1 MGEVTLNPYA
11 YLVDTQG
18 TALDDGLIYV
28 GVANENPVTNPID
41 LFYDADLTV
50 AAPNPIPTI
59 NGFAANTGA
68 PIRVY
73 TSELAYSIKATDK
86 NGVQIF
92 YEPRIQNTDMYRLDA
107 LGALSR
113 TVNSKLSDFINV
125 ADFGAVP
132 DGETDC
138 TDSIQAAID
147 YANLSGG
154 GAVYLNSGVYMI
166 SGLTMRSRVSL
177 IGKGQDLTELRMIVG
192 SNQDAI
198 VGVNIESVTLKD
210 LRINGQYLLGEYN
223 EPDVDVGNSMG
234 GGINWSAAAFVLDD
248 VIITNIAG
256 IGLLSEP
263 PTVEQSQYTL
273 QLTIIDCI
281 VGICG
286 KEGIIIRGGFG
297 VGNGDWL
304 MRRAWVG
311 LCGLLPRPLAHTQIA
326 MSDYYPD
333 DPCDGIVIH
342 RANIECGDIHTYAN
356 WSGCG
361 FRTRD
366 ICRLTKGGRII
377 SESNRS
383 QVQIDDGAYGSAFF
397 DVRFLGTLHPNWS
410 ATIPTYTQPMAEFD
424 GVTINASK
432 RFRCEVTVRNIK
444 QLSPRVVGVTGVHV
458 TSSACVNML
467 YSNSTGRVGDPEE
480 GEFFTGD
487 ALLYTG
493 AGASIEADVEDC
505 NGHAIHV
512 KGESGNI
519 NFAVKTNKSGGSA
532 LHRDSNDNTKFA
544 NNIRG
549 TVHRSA
555 LAFLSTG
562 TPAIEQIS
570 LTINAVGMEE
580 TVFSGDPPSL
590 SRDALWHIN
599 AVISEDGLKTL
610 STCKTHSFD
619 LDSSSTAPRYT
630 TFEHGYLYQPSMR
643 MVQISLD
650 DRAALSSARLG
661 YIAVNEITD
670 TEITIVYKFDISD
683 STPAANLRANVL
695 IMQGGGGNTTGAVT
709 VITPNPNPEDED
721 AEIDYLAIFN
731 AALES

>member
-1 MGEVTLNPYA
+1 MGAISLNPYS
-11 YLVDTQG
+11 YLADLQG
-18 TALDDGLIYV
+18 DALDGGFVYI
-28 GVANENPVTNPID
+28 GVADENPQTSPISIY
-41 LFYDADLTV
+41 YDAELTV
-50 AAPNPIPTI
+50 PAPNPLETLV
-59 NGFAANTGA
+59 GFAVNTGT
-68 PIRVY
+68 PVRVY
-73 TSELAYSIKATDK
+73 TNETAYSIEVTDR
-86 NGVQIF
+86 NGVRVF
-92 YEPRIQNTDMYRLDA
+92 YEPHLENTDMYRLDA
-107 LGALSR
+107 PGALPR

-147 YANLSGG
+147 HANLSGG

-198 VGVNIESVTLKD
+198 VGTNIESVTLKD

-223 EPDVDVGNSMG
+223 EPDVDVGNTSG

-304 MRRAWVG
+304 LRRAWVG

-326 MSDYYPD
+326 MSDYYPG

-397 DVRFLGTLHPNWS
+397 DIRYLGTLHPNWS
-410 ATIPTYTQPMAEFD
+410 DTIPAYTQPMLAFD
-424 GVTINASK
+424 GITISASK

-512 KGESGNI
+512 KGESGDI
-519 NFAVKTNKSGGSA
+519 NFAVKTNKSGGAA
-532 LHRDSNDNTKFA
+532 LHRDSNDNTLFA

-570 LTINAVGMEE
+570 LTVNAVGLGE
-580 TVFSGDPPSL
+580 TVFNGDQPSL
-590 SRDALWHIN
+590 GRNALWRIN
-599 AVISEDGLKTL
+599 AAISEDGLETR
-610 STCKTHSFD
+610 STERKFSVQ
-619 LDSSSTAPRYT
+619 LDAST
-630 TFEHGYLYQPSMR
+630 
-643 MVQISLD
+643 
-650 DRAALSSARLG
+650 
-661 YIAVNEITD
+661 TD
-670 TEITIVYKFDISD
+670 PQTIVVEHEFLYTPSIRQVYISISD
-683 STPAANLRANVL
+683 GATPTSAVLQYIVANDIDDTNLTIAYKYSTPDLSGAANNIFANIL
-695 IMQGGGGNTTGAVT
+695 I
-709 VITPNPNPEDED
+709 
-721 AEIDYLAIFN
+721 L
-731 AALES
+731 

>member
-1 MGEVTLNPYA
+1 MGAISLNPYS
-11 YLVDTQG
+11 YLADLQG
-18 TALDDGLIYV
+18 DALDGGFVYI
-28 GVANENPVTNPID
+28 GVADENPQTSPISIY
-41 LFYDADLTV
+41 YDAELTV
-50 AAPNPIPTI
+50 PAPNPLETLI
-59 NGFAANTGA
+59 GFAANTGA
-68 PIRVY
+68 PTRVY
-73 TSELAYSIKATDK
+73 TNETAYSIEVTDR

-107 LGALSR
+107 LGTLPR

-147 YANLSGG
+147 HANLSGG

-304 MRRAWVG
+304 LRRAWVG

-342 RANIECGDIHTYAN
+342 RANIECGDIHTFAN

-410 ATIPTYTQPMAEFD
+410 AAIPAYVQPMAEFD

-432 RFRCEVTVRNIK
+432 RFRCEVTIRNIIHPAT
-444 QLSPRVVGVTGVHV
+444 PRVTGVTGVHV

-467 YSNSTGRVGDPEE
+467 YSNSVGLPGDPEA
-480 GEFFTGD
+480 GEFFAGD

-512 KGESGNI
+512 KGESGDI
-519 NFAVKTNKSGGSA
+519 NFAVKTNKSGGAA

-570 LTINAVGMEE
+570 LTVNAVGLGE
-580 TVFSGDPPSL
+580 TVFNGDPPSL
-590 SRDALWHIN
+590 GRNALWHIN
-599 AVISEDGLKTL
+599 AAISEDGLETR
-610 STCKTHSFD
+610 STERKFSVQ
-619 LDSSSTAPRYT
+619 LDAST
-630 TFEHGYLYQPSMR
+630 
-643 MVQISLD
+643 
-650 DRAALSSARLG
+650 
-661 YIAVNEITD
+661 TD
-670 TEITIVYKFDISD
+670 PQTIVVEHEFLYTPSIRQVYISISD
-683 STPAANLRANVL
+683 GATPTSAVLQYIVANDIDDTNLTIAYKYSTPDLSGAANNIFANIL
-695 IMQGGGGNTTGAVT
+695 I
-709 VITPNPNPEDED
+709 
-721 AEIDYLAIFN
+721 L
-731 AALES
+731 

>member
-1 MGEVTLNPYA
+1 MGAISLNPYS
-11 YLVDTQG
+11 YLADLQG
-18 TALDDGLIYV
+18 DALDGGFVYI
-28 GVANENPVTNPID
+28 GVADENPQTSPISIY
-41 LFYDADLTV
+41 YDAELTV
-50 AAPNPIPTI
+50 PAPNPLETLI
-59 NGFAANTGA
+59 GFAVNTGT
-68 PIRVY
+68 PVRVY
-73 TSELAYSIKATDK
+73 TNETAYSIEVTDR

-107 LGALSR
+107 LGTLPR

-147 YANLSGG
+147 HANLSGG

-304 MRRAWVG
+304 LRRAWVG

-342 RANIECGDIHTYAN
+342 RANIECGDIHTFAN

-410 ATIPTYTQPMAEFD
+410 AAIPAYVQPMAEFD

-432 RFRCEVTVRNIK
+432 RFRCEVTIRNIIHPAT
-444 QLSPRVVGVTGVHV
+444 PRVTGVTGVHV

-467 YSNSTGRVGDPEE
+467 YSNSVGLPGDPEA
-480 GEFFTGD
+480 GEFFAGD

-512 KGESGNI
+512 KGESGDI
-519 NFAVKTNKSGGSA
+519 NFAVKTNKSGGAA

-570 LTINAVGMEE
+570 LTVNAVGLGE
-580 TVFSGDPPSL
+580 TVFNGDPPSL
-590 SRDALWHIN
+590 GRNALWHIN
-599 AVISEDGLKTL
+599 AAISEDGLETR
-610 STCKTHSFD
+610 STERKFSVQ
-619 LDSSSTAPRYT
+619 LDAST
-630 TFEHGYLYQPSMR
+630 
-643 MVQISLD
+643 
-650 DRAALSSARLG
+650 
-661 YIAVNEITD
+661 TD
-670 TEITIVYKFDISD
+670 PQTIVVEHKFLYTPSIRQVYISISD
-683 STPAANLRANVL
+683 GATPTSAVLQYIVANDIDDTNLTIAYKYSTPDLSGAANNIFANIL
-695 IMQGGGGNTTGAVT
+695 I
-709 VITPNPNPEDED
+709 
-721 AEIDYLAIFN
+721 L
-731 AALES
+731 

>member
-1 MGEVTLNPYA
+1 MGAISLNPYS
-11 YLVDTQG
+11 YLADLQG
-18 TALDDGLIYV
+18 DALDGGFVYI
-28 GVANENPVTNPID
+28 GVADENPQTSPISIY
-41 LFYDADLTV
+41 YDAELTV
-50 AAPNPIPTI
+50 PAPNPLPTLA
-59 NGFAANTGA
+59 GFAVNTGT
-68 PIRVY
+68 PVRVY
-73 TSELAYSIKATDK
+73 TNETAYSIEVTDR
-86 NGVQIF
+86 NGVRVF
-92 YEPRIQNTDMYRLDA
+92 YEPHLENTDMYRLDA
-107 LGALSR
+107 LGALR

-132 DGETDC
+132 DGETGC

-223 EPDVDVGNSMG
+223 EPDVSVGNTSG

-248 VIITNIAG
+248 VIITNVAG

-263 PTVEQSQYTL
+263 PTVEQSQYNL

-333 DPCDGIVIH
+333 EPCDGLVIH
-342 RANIECGDIHTYAN
+342 RANIECGDIHTFAN

-410 ATIPTYTQPMAEFD
+410 AAIPTYTQPMAEFD
-424 GVTINASK
+424 GVTIDASK
-432 RFRCEVTVRNIK
+432 RFRCEVTIRRIQ
-444 QLSPRVVGVTGVHV
+444 QLSPRVVGVAGVHV
-458 TSSACVNML
+458 SSSACVNML
-467 YSNSTGRVGDPEE
+467 YSNSVGLTGDPEE

-512 KGESGNI
+512 KGESGDI
-519 NFAVKTNKSGGSA
+519 NFAVKTNKSGGAA
-532 LHRDSNDNTKFA
+532 LHRDSNGNTKFA

-570 LTINAVGMEE
+570 LTVNAVGLEGE

-590 SRDALWHIN
+590 GRNALWHIN
-599 AVISEDGLKTL
+599 AAISEDGLQTR
-610 STCKTHSFD
+610 STERKFSVQ
-619 LDSSSTAPRYT
+619 LDAST
-630 TFEHGYLYQPSMR
+630 
-643 MVQISLD
+643 
-650 DRAALSSARLG
+650 
-661 YIAVNEITD
+661 TD
-670 TEITIVYKFDISD
+670 PQTIVVEHEFLYTPSIRQVYISISD
-683 STPAANLRANVL
+683 GATPTSAVLQYIVANDIDDTNLTIAYKYSTPDLSGAANNIFANIL
-695 IMQGGGGNTTGAVT
+695 I
-709 VITPNPNPEDED
+709 
-721 AEIDYLAIFN
+721 L
-731 AALES
+731 